1 MNDLSIIQEY
11 MLCAVSDKGTISGA
25 GTEKLLGFVAA
36 GIFELQ
42 LAGCVA
48 IDGEA
53 VETSGELPEKL
64 GYLRPMFDFIAL
76 KQPIEL
82 DAVVDAYNMSITGK
96 RFAELKA
103 SVGMSLVEKGLASER
118 RTGLLGGMGYVPER
132 EAVLAVAGRLRAELL
147 GGGDV
152 SANDAVLVILLD
164 RAGCLK
170 RYFSAFECH
179 DIRKKLYELSRSDSA
194 VMVRSMI
201 AHLESLLASIS
212 ISAIFTASM

>member
-1 MNDLSIIQEY
+1 M
-11 MLCAVSDKGTISGA
+11 
-25 GTEKLLGFVAA
+25 
-36 GIFELQ
+36 
-42 LAGCVA
+42 
-48 IDGEA
+48 
-53 VETSGELPEKL
+53 
-64 GYLRPMFDFIAL
+64 
-76 KQPIEL
+76 
-82 DAVVDAYNMSITGK
+82 
-96 RFAELKA
+96 
-103 SVGMSLVEKGLASER
+103 
-118 RTGLLGGMGYVPER
+118 
-132 EAVLAVAGRLRAELL
+132 
-147 GGGDV
+147 